1 MRNITNVRYLESLKK
16 GILRNITDYVKDDN
30 ELDLQIRDNYINIYY
45 KGGNI
50 LRIKSPNVFEFDEF
64 YFYLDS
70 DKVAKKNVS
79 EKTTQGLK
87 EKRDNL
93 LKLIQR
99 GEIHKYFQCAKE
111 CMNDWW
117 KAMANNRGIH
127 HKEKALQHKISRS
140 NSKNT
145 PYIVLDLEY
154 QVSTK
159 SKFAYDGNRDKRMP
173 RFDIIA
179 INNKT
184 GRLCVMELK
193 KDGGALEGKS
203 GVECHIDSFEHT
215 IGRDS
220 NRLFIE
226 EMKNLYTRKKDMKL
240 IEANVDI
247 SNAEPEFLFLFQGS
261 NDDRKR
267 LELNARNY
275 RIITLEDNNI
285 IEDK

>member
-1 MRNITNVRYLESLKK
+1 MRAITDNKFLKSLENGL
-16 GILRNITDYVKDDN
+16 LRNITDYVKEHND
-30 ELDLQIRDNYINIYY
+30 LDLQIRDNYINIYY
-45 KGGNI
+45 RGGNI
-50 LRIKSPNVFEFDEF
+50 LRIKSPNSFEFDEF
-64 YFYLDS
+64 YFYRDS

-79 EKTTQGLK
+79 EETKQGLK
-87 EKRDNL
+87 KKRDNL
-93 LKLIQR
+93 RELVKK
-99 GEIHKYFQCAKE
+99 GEISKYFEQAKK
-111 CMNDWW
+111 CMEEWW
-117 KAMANNRGIH
+117 KAMGDNRGIH
-127 HKEKALQHKISRS
+127 HNERDLQHKISRS
-140 NSKNT
+140 NSNNT

-159 SKFAYDGNRDKRMP
+159 SEFAYDGKRDKKMP

-193 KDGGALEGKS
+193 KDRGALEGKS

-226 EMKNLYTRKKDMKL
+226 EMKNLYTQKKDMKL

>member
-1 MRNITNVRYLESLKK
+1 MRAITDNKFIESLKN
-16 GILRNITDYVKDDN
+16 GLLRNITDYVKEHND
-30 ELDLQIRDNYINIYY
+30 LDLQIRDNYINIYY

-50 LRIKSPNVFEFDEF
+50 LRIKSPNSFEFDEF

-79 EKTTQGLK
+79 KKTKQELK
-87 EKRDNL
+87 EERDVL
-93 LKLIQR
+93 RKFVKE
-99 GEIHKYFQCAKE
+99 GEISEYFEQAKK
-111 CMNDWW
+111 CMEYWW
-117 KAMANNRGIH
+117 EAMEDKRGIH
-127 HKEKALQHKISRS
+127 HNERDLQHKISRS
-140 NSKNT
+140 NSNNT

-159 SKFAYDGNRDKRMP
+159 SEFAYDGKRDKKMP

-179 INNKT
+179 INSDT

-220 NRLFIE
+220 NKLFIK
-226 EMKNLYTRKKDMKL
+226 EMQNLYKQKREMKL
-240 IEANVDI
+240 IESNVEISNVD
-247 SNAEPEFLFLFQGS
+247 PEFLFLFQGS
-261 NDDRKR
+261 NDDRDR
-267 LELNARNY
+267 LKHDAGNY
-275 RIITLEDNNI
+275 RIITLGKNDI
-285 IEDK
+285 IEDQ

>member
-16 GILRNITDYVKDDN
+16 GILRNITNYVKDDN

-87 EKRDNL
+87 ENRDALLNL
-93 LKLIQR
+93 IKQ
-99 GEIHKYFQCAKE
+99 GEIHKYFQRAKE

-193 KDGGALEGKS
+193 KDGGALEGKP

-220 NRLFIE
+220 NKLFIK
-226 EMKNLYTRKKDMKL
+226 EMQNLYEQKK
-240 IEANVDI
+240 
-247 SNAEPEFLFLFQGS
+247 SNET
-261 NDDRKR
+261 
-267 LELNARNY
+267 Y
-275 RIITLEDNNI
+275 RVKCGDF
-285 IEDK
+285 

>member
-50 LRIKSPNVFEFDEF
+50 LRIKSPNSFEFDEF

-79 EKTTQGLK
+79 EETKQKLK
-87 EKRDNL
+87 EKRDDL
-93 LKLIQR
+93 LKHVER
-99 GEIHKYFQCAKE
+99 GEISKYFEQAKK
-111 CMNDWW
+111 CMEDWW
-117 KAMANNRGIH
+117 EAMEDKRGIH
-127 HKEKALQHKISRS
+127 HNERDLQHKISRS
-140 NSKNT
+140 NSNNT

-159 SKFAYDGNRDKRMP
+159 SEFAYDGNRDKKMP

-179 INNKT
+179 INSDT

-220 NRLFIE
+220 NKLFIN
-226 EMKNLYTRKKDMKL
+226 EMKNLYEQKRKMKL
-240 IEANVDI
+240 IESNVEI
-247 SNAEPEFLFLFQGS
+247 SNVEPEFLFLFQGS
-261 NDDRKR
+261 NDDRDR
-267 LELNARNY
+267 LKHNAGNY
-275 RIITLEDNNI
+275 RIITLKKNNI
-285 IEDK
+285 IAEQ